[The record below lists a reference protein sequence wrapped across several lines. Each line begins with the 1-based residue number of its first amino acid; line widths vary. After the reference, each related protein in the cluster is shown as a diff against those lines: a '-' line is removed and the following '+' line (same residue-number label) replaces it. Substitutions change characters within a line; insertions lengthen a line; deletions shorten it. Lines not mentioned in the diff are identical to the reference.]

1 LHRDLK
7 PANIL
12 LDDEGRPHVTDFGLA
27 KRVQDGRGLTATGA
41 IMGSPGYMSPEQA
54 SGQPGAVTTA
64 SDVYGL
70 GAVLYAMLT
79 GRAPFEG
86 SSVRETIAR
95 LNDEP
100 PEPPSRLN
108 RAVPPPLDQ
117 ICLKC
122 LEKEPARR
130 YATAEAMAADLRR
143 WLAGEPISARPEPL
157 SERTRRWMRRRRTAV
172 AAIAAAVL
180 ATMVGLAVVLAVQVK
195 ANRELEEANEREQAR
210 FNLARE
216 AIQRFYVGVSEDML
230 LKEPQFHAMRARL
243 LRDAHEFFGKLED
256 LLTGHTDRRSRRALA
271 DAYSELA
278 ALTDSIGSKTDALDL
293 YRRGL
298 TIRRELACELPA
310 DPDAQAEV
318 GRCLLSVGSLQSRIG
333 QADGALA
340 AFDEARVLLAG
351 AHRAARRARDFRP
364 ELARCD
370 YMAGELLAATGRADE
385 ALGQYRSTR
394 SIRQAMERDGLTGTP
409 FRAAMAETEAAIGV
423 LLWESGHPGEAVDSL
438 ATARALLAAIV
449 RDRPVDVDVRRRLAR
464 CYNAIGYP
472 LHALGKSDEALR
484 SFEAARDAFEALV
497 REHPTITEFRQQLAY
512 SEAQIGTL
520 LTDTGRRSEALAP
533 YRRAQL
539 VMEALAQANPDVA
552 EFRNDLA
559 RCYSQTG
566 QVLDSIGEPVAALAS
581 IEKARL
587 LREGLAAAQPTV
599 TVYRSNLAIT
609 LGYLGAVQRGMGRFG
624 ESATNYRRAI
634 GVLDALRTR
643 TPEDDYNL
651 ACYHSSLAGLA
662 ENPGTGITAA
672 DGRDEAD
679 RAMNDLCRAAAG
691 GFRMS
696 SLILKDRD
704 LDPLRTRPDFQVLM
718 MDLALPEEPFAR

>member
-1 LHRDLK
+1 
-7 PANIL
+7 
-12 LDDEGRPHVTDFGLA
+12 
-27 KRVQDGRGLTATGA
+27 
-41 IMGSPGYMSPEQA
+41 MSPEQA
-54 SGQPGAVTTA
+54 SGQPGSVTTA

-130 YATAEAMAADLRR
+130 YATAEAMASDLRR

-180 ATMVGLAVVLAVQVK
+180 ATLVGLAVVLAVQVK
-195 ANRELEEANEREQAR
+195 SNRELEAANEREQAR

-243 LRDAHEFFGKLED
+243 LREAHEFFGKLED
-256 LLTGHTDRRSRRALA
+256 LLKGHTDQRSRRALA

-278 ALTDSIGSKTDALDL
+278 ALTDSIGSKTDALEL
-293 YRRGL
+293 HGRGL
-298 TIRRELACELPA
+298 AIRRELARETPA

-318 GRCLLSVGSLQSRIG
+318 GRCLLSVGSVQSRIG
-333 QADGALA
+333 RADDALA
-340 AFDEARVLLAG
+340 SYDEARTRLAG
-351 AHRAARRARDFRP
+351 AHRLARRMHDFRP

-370 YMAGELLAATGRADE
+370 YMAGELLAAIGRADE
-385 ALGQYRSTR
+385 ALGRYRNAQ

-409 FRAAMAETEAAIGV
+409 SRGAMAETEAAIGV
-423 LLWESGHPGEAVDSL
+423 LLWESGHPGEAVESL
-438 ATARALLAAIV
+438 GKAQARLAAIV
-449 RDRPVDVDVRRRLAR
+449 RDRPADAEVRRRLAR

-472 LHALGKSDEALR
+472 LHALGRTDEALGA
-484 SFEAARDAFEALV
+484 FEAARDAFEALI

-512 SEAQIGTL
+512 SEAQIGTVL
-520 LTDTGRRSEALAP
+520 SDTGRRTEALAP

-539 VMEALAQANPDVA
+539 VMEALTQENPDVA

-566 QVLDSIGEPVAALAS
+566 QALDAIGEPVKALAS

-587 LREGLAAAQPTV
+587 LRDGLVAAQPTV
-599 TVYRSNLAIT
+599 TVYRSNLGVT

-624 ESATNYRRAI
+624 ESATSYRRAI
-634 GVLDALRTR
+634 AVLDTLRTL

-662 ENPGTGITAA
+662 DKPGTAVTAA
-672 DGRDEAD
+672 EARDEAD
-679 RAMNDLCRAAAG
+679 RAMDNLRRAAAT

-696 SLILKDRD
+696 PLITGDRD
-704 LDPLRTRPDFQVLM
+704 LDPLRPRPDFRVLM
-718 MDLALPEEPFAR
+718 MDLAFPEQPFAR